1 MNALY
6 KLWEKFAK
14 RKKYRDLFVAAGQTK
29 QLIPMQIRVLRK
41 QRDWSQTTL
50 AQESNL
56 TQGAI
61 SRAEDPDYGNLT
73 INTLVRVAAGFDV
86 AFVGKFVPF
95 SELGRWFTELSEEGL
110 EVASFGDEV
119 NPALDF
125 DLQPPTG
132 RSLDRAATRSLQV
145 HWMANRPKKPMSVAD
160 PDDSLILIAA

>member
-6 KLWEKFAK
+6 KLWEKFSK
-14 RKKYRDLFVAAGQTK
+14 SKKYRDSFVAAQTK

-125 DLQPPTG
+125 DLQPHSEQPGSSGNEIIAST
-132 RSLDRAATRSLQV
+132 LDGEP
-145 HWMANRPKKPMSVAD
+145 PKKPMSVAD